1 MVETHGNSTHATD
14 GVQTGV
20 APVPVTMKGAPENLD
35 SKVREPSCLATAR
48 LEACVQLYSLCCVV
62 RS

>member
-1 MVETHGNSTHATD
+1 MVETHGNGPHAAG

-35 SKVREPSCLATAR
+35 SKVRQPSCPATAR
-48 LEACVQLYSLCCVV
+48 LESCV
-62 RS
+62 